1 MLDVEVGTE
10 RRTGA
15 LVHER
20 LDYLA
25 VFHRWQRTGG
35 GYRAGIDDE
44 DFCYIT
50 TTGRRTGNP
59 HRIEIWFA
67 NEPGSRTIYVLA
79 GGRERADFVRNAIAE
94 PKVTVRVG
102 DQEGGATAR
111 VVEAGTEEDALA
123 RRLVLAK
130 YQQSGQTD
138 LESWGRS
145 ALPVAFDLDF

>member
-1 MLDVEVGTE
+1 MISLSSIGS
-10 RRTGA
+10 
-15 LVHER
+15 
-20 LDYLA
+20 
-25 VFHRWQRTGG
+25 QRTGG
-35 GYRAGIDDE
+35 RYVADIEDE

-67 NEPGSRTIYVLA
+67 AKPGSRTIYVLA
-79 GGRERADFVRNAIAE
+79 GGRERADFVRNAVVE
-94 PKVTVRVG
+94 PRVTVRIG
-102 DQEGGATAR
+102 DREVGATAR
-111 VVEAGTEEDALA
+111 VVAAGTDEDALA

-130 YQQSGQTD
+130 YQQPGQTD